1 MPHEYRK
8 GFKPMCRVFTNK
20 IVLETDGGFAVENIT
35 QQVVDAVHQS
45 GINQGNVVVLY
56 QHTTGAVVLDE
67 YEAGI
72 IVDLEEI
79 LDEIAPATRDYHH
92 HLRAVD
98 RNGWA
103 HIRSALLGSSV
114 TIPIGDGEPLLGR
127 YQQVFIL
134 DMQVECEPRS
144 IIIQVM
150 GI

>member
-1 MPHEYRK
+1 
-8 GFKPMCRVFTNK
+8 MCRVYSNK
-20 IVLETDGGFAVENIT
+20 IILETAGGFAVENIT
-35 QQVVDAVHQS
+35 EQVLDAVHQS
-45 GINQGNVVVLY
+45 GISHGNVVVHY
-56 QHTTGAVVLDE
+56 QHTTGAVILDE

-72 IVDLEEI
+72 IADLEEI
-79 LDEIAPATRDYHH
+79 LDEIAPVSRVYHH

-127 YQQVFIL
+127 YQQVFVL